1 MVNTAK
7 IKGRIVEKEK
17 TIQAIAPKI
26 PCSPY
31 TLGQKIA
38 NETPINLEEVM
49 VLCDEL
55 DIKELIKLT
64 EPLRNYISEKYDMK
78 VSILVNCDEVKV
90 IRDEAGVPIKKED

>member
-17 TIQAIAPKI
+17 TIQSIAPKV

-38 NETPINLEEVM
+38 NETPINLEEII

-55 DIKELIKLT
+55 DITEREFPEFFLQRKLQNT
-64 EPLRNYISEKYDMK
+64 TRK
-78 VSILVNCDEVKV
+78 
-90 IRDEAGVPIKKED
+90 